1 MGNPV
6 TDEELLRMLE
16 NSDDDFG
23 LSSGTDLGEGDSGD
37 DDADPEW
44 SLPKVQPEEDN
55 QIISDVPITSTS
67 GYAWS
72 NRQPIVTRIPF
83 SKSKGLK
90 VFPQG
95 NEPIDYFNLLFD
107 DRLFE
112 LIVNETNKNAVQV
125 LLSGSG
131 GSSSRITAWKDTNI
145 QEMKLFIGL
154 LFHTGSIR
162 LNRLEDYWKTSELF
176 NIHFFRQHM
185 SRNRFMLI
193 LRNLHFVDNEN
204 CDNSRLNKIEPI
216 VTYFYNKMTDIYE
229 ASENL
234 SLDESM
240 VLFRGRL
247 VFRQYIKNKRHKYGI
262 KLYMLTESGGLVHRI
277 MIYSGQGQDTSND
290 FTHTEYVVVK
300 LMEGLTDCG
309 RSLYMDNY
317 YNSVKLAHTLLVKG
331 TYCTGTLRANRKGN
345 PKEITSKKL
354 KVGESVGKYTEEGVC
369 VMKWR
374 DRREVLAISSE
385 HTNDLVEVTNRRGE
399 QKLKPM
405 AITMYNKYMSG
416 IDRQDQMLSYYPCE
430 RKTIRW
436 YKKIGIH
443 FFQLLLLNSYYI
455 YVENVKKC
463 SLYDFRL
470 SVITE
475 LAKCQININ
484 VPPALPSKITNSH
497 IPTKVAKN
505 QKKNFYRKRCKVCH
519 SKGIRKTTI
528 FYCSSCEGQPGLC
541 LENCFEIYHA

>member
-1 MGNPV
+1 MSNPI

-44 SLPKVQPEEDN
+44 SLPIVQREEDN
-55 QIISDVPITSTS
+55 EIMSDVPIISTS
-67 GYAWS
+67 DYTWS

-90 VFPQG
+90 IFPQG

-112 LIVNETNKNAVQV
+112 LIVNETNKYAVQV
-125 LLSGSG
+125 FLSGSG

-154 LFHTGSIR
+154 LFHTGTIR
-162 LNRLEDYWKTSELF
+162 VNRLEDYWKTSELF
-176 NIHFFRQHM
+176 NINFFRKYM

-193 LRNLHFVDNEN
+193 LRNLHFIDNEN
-204 CDNSRLNKIEPI
+204 DDNNRLNKIEPI
-216 VTYFYNKMTDIYE
+216 VTYFNNKMTDIYE
-229 ASENL
+229 ASKNL

-262 KLYMLTESGGLVHRI
+262 KLYMLTESDGLVHRI
-277 MIYSGQGQDTSND
+277 MIYSGQGKDTSND

-317 YNSVKLAHTLLVKG
+317 YNSVKLAHTLLAKG
-331 TYCTGTLRANRKGN
+331 TYCTGTLRVNRKGN

-354 KVGESVGKYTEEGVC
+354 NVGESVGKYTKEGVC

-405 AITMYNKYMSG
+405 AISMYNKYMSG

-470 SVITE
+470 SVITA
-475 LAKCQININ
+475 LVKSQININ
-484 VPPALPSKITNSH
+484 VPPKITNSH
-497 IPTKVAKN
+497 FPTKVAKN
-505 QKKNFYRKRCKVCH
+505 EKKNFYRKRCKVC
-519 SKGIRKTTI
+519 
-528 FYCSSCEGQPGLC
+528 
-541 LENCFEIYHA
+541 

>member
-216 VTYFYNKMTDIYE
+216 VTYFNNKMTDIYE

-455 YVENVKKC
+455 
-463 SLYDFRL
+463 
-470 SVITE
+470 
-475 LAKCQININ
+475 
-484 VPPALPSKITNSH
+484 
-497 IPTKVAKN
+497 
-505 QKKNFYRKRCKVCH
+505 
-519 SKGIRKTTI
+519 
-528 FYCSSCEGQPGLC
+528 
-541 LENCFEIYHA
+541 